1 MKYIKSTFILF
12 AMLAVSPFMM
22 NAQTAENESDGDTQ
36 VQVAYRKVAESDL
49 IGSVAVLDYEELTE
63 KNYNTYSLDNMQAYV
78 SGFNGNSLW
87 GMDGDNDQGYLVLI
101 DGVPRAAN
109 NILPTEISQITFLKS
124 AQAVVLYGS
133 RAAKGAILI
142 TTKRGT
148 NDGLSVSVRAN
159 TGVHVAK
166 AFPEYLGSAEYMTY
180 YNQARANDNAGVAN
194 PLYSAEEIYYHS
206 AGLNPYRYP
215 NVDYYSSEF
224 INKAYNRTD
233 VTAEISGGGG
243 KAHFYSNIS
252 YYNQGDFLKVGEAAN
267 NNTSRFNVRGNVDVV
282 LNDYIKA
289 YINANTTFYDQKS
302 GKGNYWEAA
311 STMRPN
317 FPQHAAPLIPL
328 SMIDPNAIGAWDL
341 INASGN
347 IITKDGEKYFLG
359 GTQQNMTNVF
369 ADMYAAGR
377 SKWTSRQFQFDTGV
391 DFDLQNVLKGLTFK
405 TMFAMDYATSYS
417 TSYDNEYAIFTP
429 TWSMYNGKEYITDLK
444 QEGLDKKSGNQNIGG
459 SDADMTILW
468 SGQFNYD
475 RTFAGKHNVNAMLVA
490 GAFRQSLAGQ
500 YHRVANANLGILAA
514 YNYDH
519 KYYFDF
525 SGAFVHSAKLAP
537 GHRGAFSPSVTLG
550 WNIANEDFLKDSD
563 AVNNLTFSVSASEL
577 NQDIDIAGYY
587 LYAPT
592 WATDRWGY
600 GWADGEDSQ
609 YAVSTRGANDLL
621 SFIKRREVSANVK
634 GAFFNRSLTVDA
646 SWFMQSMEGY
656 LIDNTTT
663 WPSHMATSYPDQSF
677 IPWLNYNNNARTGFD
692 VSVNYKKTFG
702 DFTFGMGLNATWYD
716 TIASKRDE
724 VYTDHRKREGKPLDG
739 IWGYQSAGIFQSQ
752 EEIDNY
758 GYNVTLEDGTQ
769 QFIHV
774 EQKLGS
780 TVRPGDIRY
789 IDQNG
794 DGVINTDDQ
803 VFLGK
808 GGWYGNP
815 LTMGLNLTLK
825 YKSFT
830 FFALA
835 TAGYGAYGVKNSS
848 YYWIDGEDKYSA
860 VVRDSWTKET
870 AATAKYPRLTV
881 AEGANNYVT
890 SDFWMYSTNRI
901 DLAKVQLTYEM
912 PSTVLQNNKVIKGF
926 SAYISGSNLLT
937 ISPERKHM
945 EMNVGSAPQTRFYN
959 LGVKLVF

>member
-12 AMLAVSPFMM
+12 AMLAVSPLMM

-36 VQVAYRKVAESDL
+36 VQVAYRTVAEGDL
-49 IGSVAVLDYEELTE
+49 IGSVAVLDYEELTD

-87 GMDGDNDQGYLVLI
+87 GMDADNNQGYLVLI

-109 NILPTEISQITFLKS
+109 NILPTEISTITFLKS

-166 AFPEYLGSAEYMTY
+166 AYPEYLGAAEYMTY
-180 YNQARANDNAGVAN
+180 YNEALANDGKPA
-194 PLYSAEEIYYHS
+194 LYTQDEIYYHS

-215 NVDYYSSEF
+215 DINYYSSEY
-224 INKAYNRTD
+224 INKAYNRSD

-243 KAHFYSNIS
+243 RAHFYSNIS

-267 NNTSRFNVRGNVDVV
+267 NNTSRFNVRGNVDVK
-282 LNDYIKA
+282 LNDFIKA
-289 YINANTTFYDQKS
+289 YINANTTFYDSKS

-311 STMRPN
+311 ATMRPN
-317 FPQHAAPLIPL
+317 FPQHAAPLIPV

-347 IITKDGEKYFLG
+347 IITKNGEKYFLS
-359 GTQQNMTNVF
+359 GTQQNKTNVF

-377 SKWTSRQFQFDTGV
+377 SKWTSRQFQFDAGV
-391 DFDLQNVLKGLTFK
+391 EIDLGRVLKGLTFK
-405 TMFAMDYATSYS
+405 TVYAVDYATSYS
-417 TSYDNEYAIFTP
+417 TSYDNEYAIYTP

-444 QEGLDKKSGNQNIGG
+444 QEGLDKKSGNQNING
-459 SDADMTILW
+459 SDADMTMLW
-468 SGQFNYD
+468 TGQFNYD
-475 RTFAGKHNVNAMLVA
+475 RTFAAKHNVSAMLVA
-490 GAFRQSLAGQ
+490 GAFRQTLAGE
-500 YHRVANANLGILAA
+500 YHRVANANLGILAS

-519 KYYFDF
+519 RYYFDF
-525 SGAFVHSAKLAP
+525 SGAAVHSAKLAS

-550 WNIANEDFLKDSD
+550 WKIGNEAWMDGSDFDD
-563 AVNNLTFSVSASEL
+563 LTVSVSGSIL
-577 NQDIDIAGYY
+577 NQDIDISGYY

-621 SFIKRREVSANVK
+621 DYIKRKEFSVNVN
-634 GAFFNRSLTVDA
+634 GALFDRTLTFDA
-646 SWFMQSMEGY
+646 SYFIQSMEGY

-677 IPWLNYNNNARTGFD
+677 IPWMNYNNNGRTGLD
-692 VSVNYKKTFG
+692 LSINYNKTFG
-702 DFTFGMGLNATWYD
+702 DFALSFGLNTTIYETLATR
-716 TIASKRDE
+716 RDE
-724 VYTDHRKREGKPLDG
+724 VYTDHRQREGKPLDG
-739 IWGYQSAGIFQSQ
+739 IWGYQSAGLFQSQ
-752 EEIDNY
+752 EEIDGWY
-758 GYNVTLEDGTQ
+758 
-769 QFIHV
+769 
-774 EQKLGS
+774 EQNLGS
-780 TVRPGDIRY
+780 TVRPGDIKY
-789 IDQNG
+789 VDQNG
-794 DGVINTDDQ
+794 DGVVNADDQ
-803 VFLGK
+803 IYLGR

-815 LTMGLNLTLK
+815 LTFGANLTLK

-830 FFALA
+830 LFALA
-835 TAGYGAYGVKNSS
+835 TAGTGAYGMKNST
-848 YYWIDGEDKYSA
+848 YYWIDAEDKYSA
-860 VVRDSWTKET
+860 IVRDRWTPET
-870 AATAKYPRLTV
+870 AATATYPRLTV
-881 AEGANNYVT
+881 SEGANNLVN
-890 SDFWMYSTNRI
+890 SDFWMYKNNRF
-901 DLAKVQLTYEM
+901 DLAKVQLTYDM
-912 PSTVLQNNKVIKGF
+912 SQSILRNNKVVKGF
-926 SAYISGSNLLT
+926 SAYVSGSNLLT
-937 ISPERKHM
+937 ISPERKHL
-945 EMNVGSAPQTRFYN
+945 EMAVGEAPQTRFYN
-959 LGVKLVF
+959 LGVKLTF

>member
-36 VQVAYRKVAESDL
+36 VQVAYRTVAESDL
-49 IGSVAVLDYEELTE
+49 IGSVAVLDYEELTD

-87 GMDGDNDQGYLVLI
+87 GMDGDNNQGYLVLI

-109 NILPTEISQITFLKS
+109 NILPSEISQITFLKS

-133 RAAKGAILI
+133 RAAKGAVLI

-148 NDGLSVSVRAN
+148 NDGLSVAVRAN

-166 AFPEYLGSAEYMTY
+166 AFPEYLGAAEYMTY
-180 YNQARANDNAGVAN
+180 YNEALANDGKPA
-194 PLYSAEEIYYHS
+194 LYSQEEIYHHS
-206 AGLNPYRYP
+206 AGVNPYRYP
-215 NVDYYSSEF
+215 DVDYYSPEY

-243 KAHFYSNIS
+243 RAHFYSNIS
-252 YYNQGDFLKVGEAAN
+252 YYNQGDFLTVGEAAN
-267 NNTSRFNVRGNVDVV
+267 NNTSRFNVRGNVDVK
-282 LNDYIKA
+282 LNDFIKA
-289 YINANTTFYDQKS
+289 YINANTTFYDSKS
-302 GKGNYWEAA
+302 AKGNYWEAA
-311 STMRPN
+311 ATMRPN
-317 FPQHAAPLIPL
+317 FPQHAHPLIPTDL
-328 SMIDPNAIGAWDL
+328 IDPNAVAAWDL

-347 IITKDGEKYFLG
+347 IINLDGRDYFLA
-359 GTQQNMTNVF
+359 GTQQNKTNVF
-369 ADMYAAGR
+369 ADMYAAGK

-391 DFDLQNVLKGLTFK
+391 EFDLKRVLKGLTFK

-417 TSYDNEYAIFTP
+417 TSYDNEYAIYTP
-429 TWSMYNGKEYITDLK
+429 TWSMYNGQEYITDLK
-444 QEGLDKKSGNQNIGG
+444 QEGVERKSGNQNING

-475 RTFAGKHNVNAMLVA
+475 RTFNSVHNVNAMLVA
-490 GAFRQSLAGQ
+490 GAFRQTLAGE
-500 YHRVANANLGILAA
+500 YHRIANANLGILAA

-519 KYYFDF
+519 RYYVDF

-550 WNIANEDFLKDSD
+550 WNIANESFLKDSD
-563 AVNNLTFSVSASEL
+563 VVNNLTFSVSASEL

-621 SFIKRREVSANVK
+621 TFIKRKEVSANVK

-646 SWFMQSMEGY
+646 SYFIQSMEGY

-677 IPWLNYNNNARTGFD
+677 IPWMNYNNNARTGFD

-702 DFTFGMGLNATWYD
+702 DFTIGAGVNATWYD
-716 TIASKRDE
+716 TMASRRDE
-724 VYTDHRKREGKPLDG
+724 VYTDHRQREGKPLDG
-739 IWGYQSAGIFQSQ
+739 I
-752 EEIDNY
+752 
-758 GYNVTLEDGTQ
+758 
-769 QFIHV
+769 
-774 EQKLGS
+774 
-780 TVRPGDIRY
+780 
-789 IDQNG
+789 
-794 DGVINTDDQ
+794 
-803 VFLGK
+803 
-808 GGWYGNP
+808 
-815 LTMGLNLTLK
+815 
-825 YKSFT
+825 
-830 FFALA
+830 
-835 TAGYGAYGVKNSS
+835 
-848 YYWIDGEDKYSA
+848 
-860 VVRDSWTKET
+860 
-870 AATAKYPRLTV
+870 
-881 AEGANNYVT
+881 
-890 SDFWMYSTNRI
+890 
-901 DLAKVQLTYEM
+901 
-912 PSTVLQNNKVIKGF
+912 
-926 SAYISGSNLLT
+926 
-937 ISPERKHM
+937 
-945 EMNVGSAPQTRFYN
+945 
-959 LGVKLVF
+959 

>member
-12 AMLAVSPFMM
+12 AMLAVSPLTM
-22 NAQTAENESDGDTQ
+22 NAQTAENESDSDTQ
-36 VQVAYRKVAESDL
+36 VQIAYRTVAEGDL
-49 IGSVAVLDYEELTE
+49 IGSVAVLDYEELTD

-87 GMDGDNDQGYLVLI
+87 GMDGDNNQGYLVLI

-109 NILPTEISQITFLKS
+109 NILPTEISSITFLKS

-148 NDGLSVSVRAN
+148 NDGLQVSVRAN

-166 AFPEYLGSAEYMTY
+166 AFPEYLGAAEYMTY
-180 YNQARANDNAGVAN
+180 YNEALANDGKPA
-194 PLYSAEEIYYHS
+194 LYTQDEIYYHS

-215 NVDYYSSEF
+215 DINYYSSEY
-224 INKAYNRTD
+224 ISKAYNRSD

-243 KAHFYSNIS
+243 RAHFYSNIS

-267 NNTSRFNVRGNVDVV
+267 NNISRFNVRGNVDVK
-282 LNDYIKA
+282 LNDYVKA
-289 YINANTTFYDQKS
+289 YINANTTFYDSKS

-311 STMRPN
+311 ATMRPN
-317 FPQHAAPLIPL
+317 FPQHAAPLIPV

-347 IITKDGEKYFLG
+347 IITKNGEKYFLS
-359 GTQQNMTNVF
+359 GTQQNKTNVF

-391 DFDLQNVLKGLTFK
+391 DIDLQKVLKGLKFK
-405 TMFAMDYATSYS
+405 TVFALDYATSYS
-417 TSYDNEYAIFTP
+417 TSYDNNYAIFTP

-444 QEGLDKKSGNQNIGG
+444 QEGLDEKSGNQNING

-468 SGQFNYD
+468 TGQFNYD
-475 RTFAGKHNVNAMLVA
+475 RTFAAKHNVSAMLVA
-490 GAFRQSLAGQ
+490 GAFRQTLAGE
-500 YHRVANANLGILAA
+500 YHRVANANLGILAS

-519 KYYFDF
+519 RYYFDF
-525 SGAFVHSAKLAP
+525 SGAAVHSAKLAP

-550 WNIANEDFLKDSD
+550 WKIGNETWMDGSDFDD
-563 AVNNLTFSVSASEL
+563 LTVSVSGSIL

-609 YAVSTRGANDLL
+609 YAVSTRGANELL
-621 SFIKRREVSANVK
+621 SFIKRKEFSVNVN
-634 GAFFNRSLTVDA
+634 GALFDRTLTFDA
-646 SWFMQSMEGY
+646 SYFIQSMEGY

-677 IPWLNYNNNARTGFD
+677 IPWMNYNNNGRTGLD
-692 VSVNYKKTFG
+692 LSINYNKTFG
-702 DFTFGMGLNATWYD
+702 DFALSFGLNTTIYETLATR
-716 TIASKRDE
+716 RDE
-724 VYTDHRKREGKPLDG
+724 VYTDHRQREGKPLDG
-739 IWGYQSAGIFQSQ
+739 IWGYQSAGLFQSQ
-752 EEIDNY
+752 EEIDGWY
-758 GYNVTLEDGTQ
+758 
-769 QFIHV
+769 
-774 EQKLGS
+774 EQNLGS
-780 TVRPGDIRY
+780 TVRPGDIKY
-789 IDQNG
+789 VDQNG
-794 DGVINTDDQ
+794 DGVVNADDQ
-803 VFLGK
+803 IYLGR

-815 LTMGLNLTLK
+815 LTFGANLTLK

-830 FFALA
+830 LFALA
-835 TAGYGAYGVKNSS
+835 TAGTGAYGMKNST
-848 YYWIDGEDKYSA
+848 YYWIDAEDKYSA
-860 VVRDSWTKET
+860 IVRDRWTPET
-870 AATAKYPRLTV
+870 AATATYPRLTV
-881 AEGANNYVT
+881 SEGANNLVN
-890 SDFWMYSTNRI
+890 SDFWMYKNNRF
-901 DLAKVQLTYEM
+901 DLAKVQLTYDM
-912 PSTVLQNNKVIKGF
+912 SQSILKNNKVVKGF

-937 ISPERKHM
+937 ISPERKHL
-945 EMNVGSAPQTRFYN
+945 EMAVGEAPQTRFYN
-959 LGVKLVF
+959 LGVKLTF

>member
-12 AMLAVSPFMM
+12 AMLAVSPFM

-36 VQVAYRKVAESDL
+36 VQVAYRTVAESDL
-49 IGSVAVLDYEELTE
+49 IGSIAVLDYEELTD

-87 GMDGDNDQGYLVLI
+87 GMDGDNNQGYLVLI
-101 DGVPRAAN
+101 DGVPRDAN
-109 NILPTEISQITFLKS
+109 NVMPTEISQITFLKS

-133 RAAKGAILI
+133 RAAKGAVLI
-142 TTKRGT
+142 TTKRG
-148 NDGLSVSVRAN
+148 NYDGLKVDVRAN

-166 AFPEYLGSAEYMTY
+166 AYPEYLGSAEYMTY
-180 YNQARANDNAGVAN
+180 YNEALANDGKA
-194 PLYSAEEIYYHS
+194 PLYSQEEIYYHS

-215 NVDYYSSEF
+215 NIDYYSSEY

-243 KAHFYSNIS
+243 RAHFYSNVS
-252 YYNQGDFLKVGEAAN
+252 YYNQGDFLTVGEAAN
-267 NNTSRFNVRGNVDVV
+267 NNTSRFNVRGNVDVK
-282 LNDYIKA
+282 LNDFIKA

-311 STMRPN
+311 ATMRPN
-317 FPQHAAPLIPL
+317 FPKNAYPLIPVD
-328 SMIDPNAIGAWDL
+328 MIDPNATAAWDM

-347 IITKDGEKYFLG
+347 IFNIGGKDYFLA
-359 GTQQNMTNVF
+359 GTQQNKTNVF

-391 DFDLQNVLKGLTFK
+391 EFDLNKVLKGLTFK
-405 TMFAMDYATSYS
+405 TMFAMDYKTSYS
-417 TSYDNEYAIFTP
+417 TSYDNSYAIYTP
-429 TWSMYNGKEYITDLK
+429 TWSMYNGVEYITDLK
-444 QEGLDKKSGNQNIGG
+444 MEGEDQKSGNQNIGG
-459 SDADMTILW
+459 SDADMTVLW
-468 SGQFNYD
+468 NGHFDYN
-475 RTFAGKHNVNAMLVA
+475 RTFDGKHNVSAMLVA
-490 GAFRQSLAGQ
+490 GAFRQTLAGE
-500 YHRVANANLGILAA
+500 YHRTANANLGVQAA

-525 SGAFVHSAKLAP
+525 SGAYVHSAKLAP

-550 WNIANEDFLKDSD
+550 WNVANESFLKDSD
-563 AVNNLTFSVSASEL
+563 AVNQLTLSVSASEI
-577 NQDIDIAGYY
+577 NQDIDITGYY

-621 SFIKRREVSANVK
+621 SFIKRREVSANLR
-634 GAFFNRSLTVDA
+634 GAFFNKSLTFDA
-646 SWFMQSMEGY
+646 SWFIQSMEGY

-663 WPSHMATSYPDQSF
+663 WPSHMSTSYPDQSF
-677 IPWLNYNNNARTGFD
+677 IPWMNYNNNARTGWD

-702 DFTFGMGLNATWYD
+702 DFTVGAGVNATWYD
-716 TIASKRDE
+716 TLASLRDE
-724 VYTDHRKREGKPLDG
+724 VYTDHSQRQGKPLDG
-739 IWGYQSAGIFQSQ
+739 IWGYQSAGLFQSE
-752 EEIDNY
+752 EEIANWP
-758 GYNVTLEDGTQ
+758 
-769 QFIHV
+769 
-774 EQKLGS
+774 EQNLGS
-780 TVRPGDIRY
+780 TVRPGDIKY
-789 IDQNG
+789 IDQNE
-794 DGVINTDDQ
+794 DGVVNSDDQ

-808 GGWYGNP
+808 GGWYGSP
-815 LTMGLNLTLK
+815 LTLGANLTLK

-830 FFALA
+830 LFAIA
-835 TAGYGAYGVKNSS
+835 TAGYGAYGVKDSS
-848 YYWIDGEDKYSA
+848 YYWIDAEDKYSA
-860 VVRDSWTKET
+860 IVRDRWTPET
-870 AATAKYPRLTV
+870 AATATYPRLTV
-881 AEGANNYVT
+881 SEGANNFVT
-890 SDFWMYSTNRI
+890 SDFWMYKANRI

-912 PSTVLQNNKVIKGF
+912 PQAVLKNNKVVKGF

-959 LGVKLVF
+959 LGVKIGF

>member
-12 AMLAVSPFMM
+12 AMLAVSPFTM
-22 NAQTAENESDGDTQ
+22 NAQTAENESDSDTQ
-36 VQVAYRKVAESDL
+36 VQIAYRTVAEGDL
-49 IGSVAVLDYEELTE
+49 IGSVAVLDYEELTD

-87 GMDGDNDQGYLVLI
+87 GMDGDNNQGYLVLI

-109 NILPTEISQITFLKS
+109 NILPTEISSITFLKS

-148 NDGLSVSVRAN
+148 NDGLQVSVRAN

-166 AFPEYLGSAEYMTY
+166 AFPEYLGAAEYMTY
-180 YNQARANDNAGVAN
+180 YNEALANDGKPA
-194 PLYSAEEIYYHS
+194 LYTQDEIYYHS

-215 NVDYYSSEF
+215 DINYYSSEY
-224 INKAYNRTD
+224 ISKAYNRSD

-243 KAHFYSNIS
+243 RAHFYSNIS

-267 NNTSRFNVRGNVDVV
+267 NNISRFNVRGNVDVK
-282 LNDYIKA
+282 LNDYVKA
-289 YINANTTFYDQKS
+289 YINANTTFYDSKS

-311 STMRPN
+311 ATMRPN
-317 FPQHAAPLIPL
+317 FPQHAAPLIPV

-347 IITKDGEKYFLG
+347 IITKNGEKYFLS
-359 GTQQNMTNVF
+359 GTQQNKTNVF

-391 DFDLQNVLKGLTFK
+391 DIDLQKVLKGLKFK
-405 TMFAMDYATSYS
+405 TVFALDYATSYS
-417 TSYDNEYAIFTP
+417 TSYDNNYAIFTP

-444 QEGLDKKSGNQNIGG
+444 QEGLDEKSGNQNING

-468 SGQFNYD
+468 TGQFNYD
-475 RTFAGKHNVNAMLVA
+475 RTFAAKHNVSAMLVA
-490 GAFRQSLAGQ
+490 GAFRQTLAGE
-500 YHRVANANLGILAA
+500 YHRVANANLGILAS

-519 KYYFDF
+519 RYYFDF
-525 SGAFVHSAKLAP
+525 SGAAVHSAKLAP

-550 WNIANEDFLKDSD
+550 WNIANESFLKDSE
-563 AVNNLTFSVSASEL
+563 AVNTLTLSVSASEL
-577 NQDIDIAGYY
+577 NQDIDISGYY

-609 YAVSTRGANDLL
+609 YAVSTRGANELL
-621 SFIKRREVSANVK
+621 SFIKRRELSANLR
-634 GAFFNRSLTVDA
+634 GAFFNRSLTFDA
-646 SWFMQSMEGY
+646 SYFIQSMEGY

-677 IPWLNYNNNARTGFD
+677 IPWMNYNNNARTGFD
-692 VSVNYKKTFG
+692 VSVNYNKTWG
-702 DFTFGMGLNATWYD
+702 DFTLGAGVNATWYD
-716 TIASKRDE
+716 TIASRRDE
-724 VYTDHRKREGKPLDG
+724 VYTDHRQREGKPLDG
-739 IWGYQSAGIFQSQ
+739 IWGYQSAGLFQSQ
-752 EEIDNY
+752 EEIDAWP
-758 GYNVTLEDGTQ
+758 
-769 QFIHV
+769 
-774 EQKLGS
+774 EQNLGS

-789 IDQNG
+789 VDQNG
-794 DGVINTDDQ
+794 DGVVNSDDQ
-803 VFLGK
+803 IFLGK
-808 GGWYGNP
+808 GGWYGSP
-815 LTMGLNLTLK
+815 LTLGANITLK

-830 FFALA
+830 LFAIA
-835 TAGYGAYGVKNSS
+835 TAGCGAYGMKNST
-848 YYWIDGEDKYSA
+848 YYWIDAEDKYSA
-860 VVRDSWTKET
+860 VVRDRWTPET
-870 AATAKYPRLTV
+870 AATATYPRLTV
-881 AEGANNYVT
+881 SEGANNFVN
-890 SDFWMYSTNRI
+890 SDFWMYKNNRF
-901 DLAKVQLTYEM
+901 DLAKVQLTYDM
-912 PSTVLQNNKVIKGF
+912 SQSILKNNKVVKGF

-937 ISPERKHM
+937 ISPERKHL
-945 EMNVGSAPQTRFYN
+945 EMAVGEAPQTRFYN
-959 LGVKLVF
+959 LGVKLTF

>member
-12 AMLAVSPFMM
+12 AMLAVSPLTM
-22 NAQTAENESDGDTQ
+22 NAQTAENESDSDTQ
-36 VQVAYRKVAESDL
+36 VQIAYRTVAEGDL
-49 IGSVAVLDYEELTE
+49 IGSVAVLDYEELTD

-87 GMDGDNDQGYLVLI
+87 GMDGDNNQGYLVLI

-109 NILPTEISQITFLKS
+109 NILPTEISSITFLKS

-148 NDGLSVSVRAN
+148 NDGLQVSVRAN

-166 AFPEYLGSAEYMTY
+166 AFPEYLGAAEYMTY
-180 YNQARANDNAGVAN
+180 YNEALANDGKPA
-194 PLYSAEEIYYHS
+194 LYTQDEIYYHS

-215 NVDYYSSEF
+215 DINYYSSEY
-224 INKAYNRTD
+224 INKAYNRSD

-243 KAHFYSNIS
+243 RAHFYSNIS

-267 NNTSRFNVRGNVDVV
+267 NNISRFNVRGNVDVK
-282 LNDYIKA
+282 LNDYVKA
-289 YINANTTFYDQKS
+289 YINANTTFYDSKS

-311 STMRPN
+311 ATMRPN
-317 FPQHAAPLIPL
+317 FPQHAAPLIPV

-347 IITKDGEKYFLG
+347 IITKNGEKYFLS
-359 GTQQNMTNVF
+359 GTQQNKTNVF

-391 DFDLQNVLKGLTFK
+391 DIDLQKVLKGLKFK
-405 TMFAMDYATSYS
+405 TVFALDYATSYS
-417 TSYDNEYAIFTP
+417 TSYDNNYAIFTP

-444 QEGLDKKSGNQNIGG
+444 QEGLDEKSGNQNING

-468 SGQFNYD
+468 TGQFNYD
-475 RTFAGKHNVNAMLVA
+475 RTFAAKHNVSAMLVA
-490 GAFRQSLAGQ
+490 GAFRQTLAGE
-500 YHRVANANLGILAA
+500 YHRVANANLGILAS

-519 KYYFDF
+519 RYYFDF
-525 SGAFVHSAKLAP
+525 SGAAVHSAKLAP

-550 WNIANEDFLKDSD
+550 WKIGNEAWMDGSDFDD
-563 AVNNLTFSVSASEL
+563 LTVSVSGSIL

-609 YAVSTRGANDLL
+609 YAVSTRGANELL
-621 SFIKRREVSANVK
+621 SFIKRKEFSVNVN
-634 GAFFNRSLTVDA
+634 GALFDRTLTFDA
-646 SWFMQSMEGY
+646 SYFIQSMEGY

-677 IPWLNYNNNARTGFD
+677 IPWMNYNNNGRTGLD
-692 VSVNYKKTFG
+692 LSINYNKTFG
-702 DFTFGMGLNATWYD
+702 DFALSFGLNTTIYETLATR
-716 TIASKRDE
+716 RDE
-724 VYTDHRKREGKPLDG
+724 VYTDHRQREGKPLDG
-739 IWGYQSAGIFQSQ
+739 IWGYQSAGLFQSQ
-752 EEIDNY
+752 EEIDGWY
-758 GYNVTLEDGTQ
+758 
-769 QFIHV
+769 
-774 EQKLGS
+774 EQNLGS
-780 TVRPGDIRY
+780 TVRPGDIKY
-789 IDQNG
+789 VDQNG
-794 DGVINTDDQ
+794 DGVVNADDQ
-803 VFLGK
+803 IYLGR

-815 LTMGLNLTLK
+815 LTFGANLTLK

-830 FFALA
+830 LFALA
-835 TAGYGAYGVKNSS
+835 TAGTGAYGMKNST
-848 YYWIDGEDKYSA
+848 YYWIDAEDKYSA
-860 VVRDSWTKET
+860 IVRDRWTPET
-870 AATAKYPRLTV
+870 AATATYPRLTV
-881 AEGANNYVT
+881 SEGANNLVN
-890 SDFWMYSTNRI
+890 SDFWMYKNNRF
-901 DLAKVQLTYEM
+901 DLAKVQLTYDM
-912 PSTVLQNNKVIKGF
+912 SQSILKNNKVVKGF

-937 ISPERKHM
+937 ISPERKHL
-945 EMNVGSAPQTRFYN
+945 EMAVGEAPQTRFYN
-959 LGVKLVF
+959 LGVKLTF